1 MPTSVSFDAHLDS
14 IALATAR
21 LHAYG
26 DAAGLDTSV
35 PTCRGWTVQD
45 LVAHQGMVHR
55 WATSVVRG
63 RPQHATDAWEQEGRE
78 TGNPMAW
85 LGTGSDVLRA
95 ALLQAPED
103 LDVWFF
109 LPDAPAPRRAWAR
122 RQCHETT
129 IHAVDALAAQLGRVP
144 RAAEADLT
152 ADIAADGVDEI
163 LGGFAAR
170 RQEQLRAP
178 APLTAEVRADDTD
191 DIWRVRVSDQPLVV
205 ERTTTTGDADAIVR
219 GTAVQLYLGLWNRGS
234 EIRSEGHDLIPLWRD
249 RMQVTWT

>member
-26 DAAGLDTSV
+26 DAAGLDTWV

-45 LVAHQGMVHR
+45 LLAHQGMVHR
-55 WATSVVRG
+55 WATSIVRG
-63 RPQHATDAWEQEGRE
+63 RARGDTDAWEQEGRE
-78 TGNPMAW
+78 ASNPMAW
-85 LGTGSDVLRA
+85 LGHGSDVLRA
-95 ALLQAPED
+95 ALMRSPAD

-109 LPDAPAPRRAWAR
+109 LPNAPAPREAWAR

-129 IHAVDALAAQLGRVP
+129 IHAVDALSAQLGRVP

-163 LGGFAAR
+163 VCGFAAR
-170 RQEQLRAP
+170 REERLRSP
-178 APLTAEVRADDTD
+178 VPLTAEIRADDTGD
-191 DIWRVRVSDQPLVV
+191 VWRAQLSEGPLVV
-205 ERTTTTGDADAIVR
+205 ERTDGPAPADAVIH
-219 GTAVQLYLGLWNRGS
+219 GTAVELYLGLWNRGT
-234 EIRSEGHDLIPLWRD
+234 ELRSEGYDLVPLWRE
-249 RMQVTWT
+249 RMQVAWT